1 MRTNKTLDEYIE
13 LVGRLGG
20 VFLASNWLC
29 PRCLGTYRSKRDE
42 TVCGCGVEGVSVSKE
57 LVDVVRG
64 LIKLGLVV
72 VYADCATY
80 SEYAGESITR
90 IDIGLGD
97 GYAAEM
103 FDELPTGWET
113 FDYSPINT
121 EFGTMYTGLV
131 GLCRHPNNN
140 LEHLGLSSLDKDLC
154 IKDLEVWLE
163 SRDGAGFKSVLVLGG
178 YKDGC

>member
-1 MRTNKTLDEYIE
+1 MRVNRTLNDYIE

-42 TVCGCGVEGVSVSKE
+42 NICGCGVEGVSVGVE

-72 VYADCATY
+72 AYADCATY
-80 SEYAGESITR
+80 KKGDGSITQ

-97 GYAAEM
+97 DYAVEM
-103 FDELPTGWET
+103 FDGLPSGWET
-113 FDYSPINT
+113 FEYSPINT
-121 EFGTMYTGLV
+121 KFGTSYTGLV
-131 GLCRHPNNN
+131 GLCRHQDV
-140 LEHLGLSSLDKDLC
+140 EHLGLSSLDKDLC

-163 SRDGAGFKSVLVLGG
+163 SRDGAGFRSVLVLGG
-178 YKDGC
+178 YKDGY